1 MSMGNIAEELRQMT
15 PGKAGSTTQ
24 LYPMFKTEDGIVLA
38 YSAIT
43 ASATLTALVDDGVTK
58 FAYGCQVICVHS
70 DAVATVLCLV
80 NFGAATAPNFYSMM
94 TAGIEG

>member
-1 MSMGNIAEELRQMT
+1 MGNIAEELRQMT

-70 DAVATVLCLV
+70 DAVFWCCHCSEFLQHDDCRHRRVRFCKAKQ
-80 NFGAATAPNFYSMM
+80 GD
-94 TAGIEG
+94 